1 MTAGTRDPYEG
12 TRPDPS
18 ENDPGRA
25 GGEGGSTEDGSAEG
39 PARGL
44 RARDRRIVQVI
55 ALVTVLPAL
64 LVLHWVDDV
73 HNVRKNLEPPV
84 KATTVARGAS
94 GTLGGAEWR
103 LQQRQAM
110 PGPGPDAASLRLVLN
125 VRPLDAA
132 GVKLLG
138 SYGLTYRLRDGD
150 GHEWSAAG
158 LALGTPRV
166 GAWARVTVSA
176 SVPRSRTGSVAL
188 EVRPPAYQRT
198 KGALPSLRFAP

>member
-1 MTAGTRDPYEG
+1 M
-12 TRPDPS
+12 
-18 ENDPGRA
+18 
-25 GGEGGSTEDGSAEG
+25 
-39 PARGL
+39 
-44 RARDRRIVQVI
+44 RARDRRIVQAI
-55 ALVTVLPAL
+55 ALITVLPAL

-84 KATTVARGAS
+84 KAATVARGAS

-103 LQQRQAM
+103 LQQRQAA
-110 PGPGPDAASLRLVLN
+110 PGPGPDTASLRLVLA

-176 SVPRSRTGSVAL
+176 SVPRSKTGSVAL
-188 EVRPPAYQRT
+188 EVRPPAYRRT